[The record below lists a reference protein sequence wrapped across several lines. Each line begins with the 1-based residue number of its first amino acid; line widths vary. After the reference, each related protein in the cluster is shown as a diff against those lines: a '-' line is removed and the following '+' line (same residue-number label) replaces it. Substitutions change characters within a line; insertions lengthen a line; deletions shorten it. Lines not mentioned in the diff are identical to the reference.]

1 MSRIPLFVDDD
12 STLVVSAGLDNLC
25 GSCPVPFLSML
36 RRSLAVPALVVL
48 GALAVLPAASATDQR
63 GGLYGTATLMPVRP
77 ICIEGRPCGKPAVGL
92 VLRFSRDGRVVGRV
106 TTSRAG
112 FYRVSLV
119 RGIYVVSIDSGSH
132 RREITP
138 RTVRVV
144 AGSQRRADFEIDT
157 GLQ

>member
-1 MSRIPLFVDDD
+1 VLRRIPAF
-12 STLVVSAGLDNLC
+12 
-25 GSCPVPFLSML
+25 
-36 RRSLAVPALVVL
+36 AVLVVL
-48 GALAVLPAASATDQR
+48 AAIAELPAASAGEQR
-63 GGLYGTATLMPVRP
+63 GDLHGVATLIPVHP